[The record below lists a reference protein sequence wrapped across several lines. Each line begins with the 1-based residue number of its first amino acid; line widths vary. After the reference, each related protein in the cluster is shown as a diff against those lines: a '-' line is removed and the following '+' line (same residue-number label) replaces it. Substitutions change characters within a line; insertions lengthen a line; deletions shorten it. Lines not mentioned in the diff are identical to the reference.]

1 MSDFDKWN
9 ELKKNLNDK
18 EENIK
23 FRPRDIFFMH
33 IGQNIGHE
41 QNEKGEEFLRPVIVY
56 KKLSNKDF
64 LGIPLPSKEKHGS
77 YFFNFS
83 HKNRKQTALFNQIK
97 VFDIKR
103 KKLYF
108 GTTSENTF
116 KNFENNF
123 VEFVKATSQKGKD
136 DPLGQNKKSI
146 ISNSNQKVKS
156 ILFDIVTPKW
166 VLFFKPII
174 EKLKQNHK
182 VIITT
187 RGDKDYNE
195 TTELL
200 KLYNLDYISLGGYGG
215 ADLEGKLKSSLFRME
230 KLIEIVKNVDV
241 VVSGSVV
248 DINRVAFGLGKKIVN
263 FEDIP
268 IRGYNNSCESVT
280 PNTRLTAPFSTI
292 LLKPFMIPNE
302 IFKNLGVCD
311 IREYNFID
319 PLIWLKNFTPDLE
332 YVKKEIPEIDLKKYI
347 VVVREEEF
355 KASYVQEQTLF
366 LYEAVKE
373 LQNLDINL
381 IIIPRY
387 ESKHLKEEFKK
398 AIILEKK
405 IIIQHLLAYSNL
417 FIGGGGTINT
427 EATYFGVPVIST
439 RSFISHYD
447 KFLMDNNLMWHSNEA
462 EEIIEL
468 AKDLMDKK
476 TNAKEVYN
484 KMNVDIDMFIE
495 SIIE

>member
-1 MSDFDKWN
+1 MQNFDKWN
-9 ELKKNLNDK
+9 ELKKEK

-23 FRPRDIFFMH
+23 FRSM
-33 IGQNIGHE
+33 E
-41 QNEKGEEFLRPVIVY
+41 
-56 KKLSNKDF
+56 KKLLEF
-64 LGIPLPSKEKHGS
+64 M
-77 YFFNFS
+77 
-83 HKNRKQTALFNQIK
+83 K
-97 VFDIKR
+97 V
-103 KKLYF
+103 
-108 GTTSENTF
+108 
-116 KNFENNF
+116 
-123 VEFVKATSQKGKD
+123 TSQKGKD
-136 DPLGQNKKSI
+136 DPLGQNCNSI
-146 ISNSNQKVKS
+146 LSGNDINVKS
-156 ILFDIVTPKW
+156 ILFDLDMPKW
-166 VLFFKPII
+166 VLFFNPII
-174 EKLKQNHK
+174 KKLKKSGHN
-182 VIITT
+182 VIITS
-187 RGDKDYNE
+187 RGGKDY
-195 TTELL
+195 TELN
-200 KLYNLDYISLGGYGG
+200 KVIELYGLDYISIGEYGG
-215 ADLEGKLKSSLFRME
+215 ATLEGKLKSSLFRME

-319 PLIWLKNFTPDLE
+319 PLIWLKDFTPDLE